1 MSCKLNFKCFPDDY
15 KREVEEALKELVDQ
29 GYVEFVGFDENG
41 EFLYQLTDA
50 GRARYEDA
58 IDIYEEYEARSA
70 LFNIDPEQ
78 LN

>member
-1 MSCKLNFKCFPDDY
+1 MDY
-15 KREVEEALKELVDQ
+15 PEEFKREVDEAIKELMNE
-29 GYVEFVGFDENG
+29 GYIEFVGFDENG

>member
-1 MSCKLNFKCFPDDY
+1 MDY
-15 KREVEEALKELVDQ
+15 PEEFKREVDEAIKELMNE
-29 GYVEFVGFDENG
+29 GYIEFVGFDENG
-41 EFLYQLTDA
+41 EFLYQLTEA
-50 GRARYEDA
+50 GRARYENA

>member
-1 MSCKLNFKCFPDDY
+1 MDY
-15 KREVEEALKELVDQ
+15 PEEFKREVDEAIKELMNE
-29 GYVEFVGFDENG
+29 GYIEFVGFDKNG
-41 EFLYQLTDA
+41 EFLYQLTEA
-50 GRARYEDA
+50 GRARYENA

>member
-1 MSCKLNFKCFPDDY
+1 MDFPDDY
-15 KREVEEALKELVDQ
+15 KREVEEAIKELIDQ
-29 GYVEFVGFDENG
+29 GYVEFVGFDEDG

-50 GRARYEDA
+50 GRARYENA

-70 LFNIDPEQ
+70 LFNIEPEQ

>member
-1 MSCKLNFKCFPDDY
+1 MDIPDNF

-41 EFLYQLTDA
+41 EFLYQMTDA
-50 GRARYEDA
+50 GRDRYENA
-58 IDIYEEYEARSA
+58 IDIYEEYEASCD
-70 LFNIDPEQ
+70 LFNIDPAQ

>member
-1 MSCKLNFKCFPDDY
+1 MMDFPDDY
-15 KREVEEALKELVDQ
+15 RREVDEAIKELMNE
-29 GYVEFVGFDENG
+29 GYIEFVGFDENG

-50 GRARYEDA
+50 GRARYENA

>member
-1 MSCKLNFKCFPDDY
+1 MDY
-15 KREVEEALKELVDQ
+15 PEEFKREVDEAIKELMNE
-29 GYVEFVGFDENG
+29 GYIEFVGFDENG

-50 GRARYEDA
+50 GRARYENA

>member
-1 MSCKLNFKCFPDDY
+1 MDIPDNF

-50 GRARYEDA
+50 GRARYENA

-70 LFNIDPEQ
+70 LFNIDPAQ

>member
-1 MSCKLNFKCFPDDY
+1 MDYPDDY
-15 KREVEEALKELVDQ
+15 KREVEEAIKELIDQ
-29 GYVEFVGFDENG
+29 GYVEFVGFDEDG

-50 GRARYEDA
+50 GRARYENA

-70 LFNIDPEQ
+70 LFNIEPEQ